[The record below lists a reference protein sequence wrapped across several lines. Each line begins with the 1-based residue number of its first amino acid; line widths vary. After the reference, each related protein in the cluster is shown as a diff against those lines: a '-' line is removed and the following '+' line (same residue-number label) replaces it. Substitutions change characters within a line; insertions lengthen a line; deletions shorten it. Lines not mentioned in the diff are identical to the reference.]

1 MHAVN
6 PNHGRLVIREKK
18 KKKEFRSAWIDS
30 KPSTIHCP
38 EEEPSLENP
47 NTLDR
52 NYSNTIFWS

>member
-1 MHAVN
+1 MVKKK
-6 PNHGRLVIREKK
+6 KK